1 MPRSLVHFRYLLVGS
16 LIAALAGCATA
27 PPTAAPPTVV
37 SKPAIPAGCPV
48 CPQPEAP
55 KPPAV
60 KPMQAA
66 AWADLPGWTM
76 ADPAPAFAAFLAS
89 CRVLEKRDLWQPVC
103 AAARTADAKAPAAL
117 RTWFETWLRP
127 WAMVNPDGSR
137 TGLITGYYEPILQG
151 SRKKSRQYPYPVF
164 GPPDDLITVDLASLY
179 PELKNLRLRG
189 RLEGNKLVP
198 YYDRAEWQKQE
209 SKRSPKAIA
218 WVADAIDLFFMQI
231 QGSGQIELADGSRIR
246 LGYADQNG
254 HPYRSI
260 GRWLIDQNELASDE
274 ASMQGI
280 KHWVQANPQRLD
292 EVLNKNPSLVFFRE
306 LPMTGSGPLGA
317 MGLPLM
323 PQYSLAVDPRYV
335 PLGAPVWLDTT
346 EPNSEQALTRIML
359 AQDTGGAIR
368 GAVRADFYWGSGPDA
383 GSLAGKMRQSGRLWV
398 LLPQAYYPSDAPN

>member
-1 MPRSLVHFRYLLVGS
+1 
-16 LIAALAGCATA
+16 
-27 PPTAAPPTVV
+27 
-37 SKPAIPAGCPV
+37 
-48 CPQPEAP
+48 
-55 KPPAV
+55 
-60 KPMQAA
+60 MQAA
-66 AWADLPGWTM
+66 EWADLPGWTM

-103 AAARTADAKAPAAL
+103 AAARTTDAKAPAAL

-164 GPPDDLITVDLASLY
+164 GPPDDLITVDLAGLY

-189 RLEGNKLVP
+189 RLEGKKLVP

-218 WVADAIDLFFMQI
+218 WVTDAIDLFFMQI

-260 GRWLIDQNELASDE
+260 GRWLIDQNELTRDE

-280 KHWVQANPQRLD
+280 KHWVQANPQQLD

-317 MGLPLM
+317 MGLPLT

-335 PLGAPVWLDTT
+335 PLGAPIWLDTT
-346 EPNSEQALTRIML
+346 EPNSEQALTRMML

-383 GSLAGKMRQSGRLWV
+383 GNLAGKMRQSGRVWV
-398 LLPQAYYPSDAPN
+398 LMPQAYLPPDAAN

>member
-1 MPRSLVHFRYLLVGS
+1 
-16 LIAALAGCATA
+16 
-27 PPTAAPPTVV
+27 
-37 SKPAIPAGCPV
+37 
-48 CPQPEAP
+48 
-55 KPPAV
+55 
-60 KPMQAA
+60 MQAA
-66 AWADLPGWTM
+66 QWSDLPGWT
-76 ADPAPAFAAFLAS
+76 ADDPTPAFAAFLAS
-89 CRVLEKRDLWQPVC
+89 CRVLKKQDLWRPVC
-103 AAARTADAKAPAAL
+103 AAARKVDGSASAVL
-117 RTWFETWLRP
+117 RAWLETWLRP

-137 TGLITGYYEPILQG
+137 TGLITGYYEPVLQG

-189 RLEGNKLVP
+189 RLEGKRLVP

-209 SKRSPKAIA
+209 SKRSPKALA

-231 QGSGQIELADGSRIR
+231 QGSGQVELEDGSRIR

-260 GRWLIDQNELASDE
+260 GRWLIDQDELVSDQ

-280 KHWVQANPQRLD
+280 KNWAQTNPQRLD
-292 EVLNKNPSLVFFRE
+292 ELLNKNPSLVFFRE

-317 MGLPLM
+317 MGLPLT
-323 PQYSLAVDPRYV
+323 PQRSLAVDPRYIS
-335 PLGAPVWLDTT
+335 LGAPVWLATT
-346 EPNSEQALTRIML
+346 EPNSEQALTRLML

-383 GSLAGKMRQSGRLWV
+383 GSLAGKMRQSGRIWV
-398 LLPQAYYPSDAPN
+398 LLPQAYQPPDAPN